1 MQVFQSLCDPIC
13 QGVGSASPR
22 LDMERANALW
32 PMCRSHTATYRFK
45 CRNVEATCAYRL
57 VRTPTGNGHMPRIDK
72 RGEYLHL
79 VRWGQVLAKSA
90 IHHPDNADTRP

>member
-1 MQVFQSLCDPIC
+1 MQVFQSLRDPIC

-45 CRNVEATCAYRL
+45 AGMSKLRALTGWFEHPMETVTC
-57 VRTPTGNGHMPRIDK
+57 
-72 RGEYLHL
+72 
-79 VRWGQVLAKSA
+79 LAS
-90 IHHPDNADTRP
+90 INAVSTFILCGGGKF